1 MRETMNRSD
10 IEALFSDDPGV
21 RRDAAGKLG
30 VRDVDLLEPE
40 DYCIEVAT
48 RLASRGGKEALP
60 MLHRLLG
67 HPEPL
72 VRANAACAVAVID
85 PELGVPILET
95 LLMENDRAVRRRV
108 METLCRIRA
117 DGVGRL
123 LARTLYAMYQ
133 NRRAIDPRDDWTRDL
148 RRLMTVALGMEGES
162 YALNS
167 LGQAIFDGDPQV
179 RASAAWALGEIAD
192 AAVVPV
198 LVHALDDP
206 DDEVRFRAAS
216 SLENLRDGRA
226 SDALLRKLGD
236 PQPRVAAAAA
246 RSLGSLRKP
255 EAVPELLRVIAGES
269 DRVAR
274 AAFDALGKIG
284 YSTSVPQLTDELASP
299 NTDVEREVAAVSLL
313 GLTGEGPALPPL
325 LTALG
330 NAAIPVRIAAVRAL
344 GRLGNRAATGY
355 LTEVLEDEDQPRE
368 VLLAVL
374 RALGDLGDASAVLAL
389 RAASEWPDQML
400 ATATHRTL
408 VRLGYA
414 RVIPEKREALPDPGR
429 TRAPRL
435 LLRAGR
441 FDERL

>member
-1 MRETMNRSD
+1 M
-10 IEALFSDDPGV
+10 
-21 RRDAAGKLG
+21 
-30 VRDVDLLEPE
+30 
-40 DYCIEVAT
+40 
-48 RLASRGGKEALP
+48 
-60 MLHRLLG
+60 
-67 HPEPL
+67 
-72 VRANAACAVAVID
+72 
-85 PELGVPILET
+85 
-95 LLMENDRAVRRRV
+95 
-108 METLCRIRA
+108 
-117 DGVGRL
+117 
-123 LARTLYAMYQ
+123 
-133 NRRAIDPRDDWTRDL
+133 
-148 RRLMTVALGMEGES
+148 
-162 YALNS
+162 
-167 LGQAIFDGDPQV
+167 
-179 RASAAWALGEIAD
+179 
-192 AAVVPV
+192 PV

-206 DDEVRFRAAS
+206 DDEVRLRAAS
-216 SLENLRDGRA
+216 SLENPRDGRA

-246 RSLGSLRKP
+246 RSLGALREPK
-255 EAVPELLRVIAGES
+255 AVPELMRVIAGES

-299 NTDVEREVAAVSLL
+299 NTDVEREVAAVSLI

-330 NAAIPVRIAAVRAL
+330 NAAIPVRIAAARAL

-355 LTEVLEDEDQPRE
+355 LTEVLEDEDQPRD
-368 VLLAVL
+368 VLLAVQ

-389 RAASEWPDQML
+389 RAASEWPDQVL

-414 RVIPEKREALPDPGR
+414 RVVPEEREALPDSGR